1 MNKIDIDNLTED
13 ERRYDDML
21 LSILQREGKIEP
33 FLDVVFKFLYRRQV
47 YCKISY
53 FLYQTLFVLIIL
65 I

>member
-1 MNKIDIDNLTED
+1 MIQVFENLNNLYQKMNEIDIDNLTED

-47 YCKISY
+47 NCKVS
-53 FLYQTLFVLIIL
+53 
-65 I
+65 